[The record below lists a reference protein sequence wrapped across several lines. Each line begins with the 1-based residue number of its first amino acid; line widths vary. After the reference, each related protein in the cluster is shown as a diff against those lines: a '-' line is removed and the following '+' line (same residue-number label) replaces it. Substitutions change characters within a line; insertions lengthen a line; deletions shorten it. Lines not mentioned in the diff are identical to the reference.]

1 MNNVS
6 IIHVK
11 TATGTS
17 RRKKIGECIGQG
29 TVGGALLRLL
39 NLDSG
44 VQQFFKSSSH
54 EASYADSVRLGPLI
68 FQDDL
73 ARICLNVQA
82 AQAGNDKVETI
93 TNLKQLEINIDKSS
107 YILLGNKNKVEEIR
121 RLQQGL
127 IFQAI

>member
-1 MNNVS
+1 MNNAS

-11 TATGTS
+11 TATGIS
-17 RRKKIGECIGQG
+17 RKKEIGECIGQG
-29 TVGGALLRLL
+29 TVGGALLSSL

-44 VQQFFKSSSH
+44 VQQFFKSSSS
-54 EASYADSVRLGPLI
+54 EASYADVRLGPLI

-107 YILLGNKNKVEEIR
+107 YILLGNKNKVEEI
-121 RLQQGL
+121 
-127 IFQAI
+127 